1 MGGSGGATIFPGGAA
16 GAGGNTGRYAVKR
29 ITVRVTDEVAVWL
42 AETASDSRSQF
53 AARIVA
59 ALFQMR
65 DSAHIRPLINR
76 LV

>member
-1 MGGSGGATIFPGGAA
+1 MLPGG
-16 GAGGNTGRYAVKR
+16 YAMKR

-42 AETASDSRSQF
+42 TETASDSRSEL

-59 ALFQMR
+59 AVYQMR

-76 LV
+76 LL